1 MLTRAAVVGSPVAH
15 SLSPVLHRAA
25 YTALGLTDW
34 CYDRVEVPQ
43 GALAAHVAALGPE
56 WVGLSVTMPG
66 KEEALDLADD
76 TGPAARSV
84 GAANTLVRR
93 ETGWYADNT
102 DVHGLQAALTE
113 AGVGTVSRAVVVGAG
128 ATARSAILALHT
140 LGAQEVTLCVRDWTR
155 PATDALLERL
165 GMRVHRRALSEGIPL
180 DTEVVLSTLPG
191 GVPAPPVLPAGA
203 QPPVVMDVSYA
214 PWPSALA
221 DVVATA
227 THDRVRVVRGTRM
240 LLHQAVRQV
249 ELMTGLDAPTR
260 AMDAALRGALD
271 DRAGS

>member
-76 TGPAARSV
+76 TGPAARAV

-191 GVPAPPVLPAGA
+191 GVPAPPVLPAGG

-221 DVVATA
+221 DVVATT

>member
-76 TGPAARSV
+76 TGPAARAV

>member
-1 MLTRAAVVGSPVAH
+1 MTRAAVVGSPVAH

-76 TGPAARSV
+76 TGPAARAV

-113 AGVGTVSRAVVVGAG
+113 AGVGTVSRSVVVGAG